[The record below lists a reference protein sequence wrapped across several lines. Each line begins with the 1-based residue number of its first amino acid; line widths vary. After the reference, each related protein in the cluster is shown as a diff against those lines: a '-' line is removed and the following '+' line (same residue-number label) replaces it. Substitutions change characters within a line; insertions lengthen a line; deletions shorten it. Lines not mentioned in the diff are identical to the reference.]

1 MDRRS
6 LQQTLEQRIGAL
18 RLIAGSLAASVVL
31 YAGVAWMVQ
40 EMFEFEPLVE
50 LSPAVSWSIAIGS
63 LFVILTGYLI
73 ERSVRNATAKP
84 PGRDAPR
91 SSGRTDAPAASVD
104 RYIRSVMIGF
114 AFREA
119 AAVIGFVL
127 SFLTGNVAWALGLS
141 GVALA
146 SMLIHWPRRAA
157 VEDWLFHQGIH

>member
-6 LQQTLEQRIGAL
+6 LQQTLEKRIGAL

-31 YAGVAWMVQ
+31 YAGVAWMVH
-40 EMFEFEPLVE
+40 EIFELEPIVE
-50 LSPAVSWSIAIGS
+50 LSTPISWSIAIAA

-73 ERSVRNATAKP
+73 ERSVRNGGAGMSGGGAL
-84 PGRDAPR
+84 R
-91 SSGRTDAPAASVD
+91 SPVPTDAPAASVD

-127 SFLTGNVAWALGLS
+127 SFLTGNTAWAFGLS
-141 GVALA
+141 GVALL